1 MKLGNVIQAGIAV
14 LLLGVIVACGETA
27 IKEGKEVEKVESTAK
42 ETKEA
47 KEAPAKEEAAPSIAK
62 EVVNNESIKA
72 TLMRIESGDD
82 PDWGGEY
89 HEIVFE
95 IENKTDLN
103 IVIQA
108 RNVSADGKMVDE
120 ANVFM
125 SQEIT
130 PGKKAD
136 ATLTLQDFGDG
147 KIDEIKENIEV
158 TLAVFD
164 WDYALEEEH
173 TVKVDLK

>member
-1 MKLGNVIQAGIAV
+1 MRLGNVIQAGIAV
-14 LLLGVIVACGETA
+14 LLLGGIVACGETEV
-27 IKEGKEVEKVESTAK
+27 KEEKEVKKVESTAK
-42 ETKEA
+42 ET
-47 KEAPAKEEAAPSIAK
+47 KEAPAKEEAAPSIVK

-72 TLMRIESGDD
+72 TLMRIESGDN

-164 WDYALEEEH
+164 WNYALEEEH
-173 TVKVDLK
+173 TVKVALK